1 MLSVKES
8 IAATTVGVLKVWF
21 AFSIATVFTAV
32 PHTSTLRRSTFYKR
46 VKGPES
52 PSVSGPCNTCGIVK
66 GYRQFRASV
75 WSQLHMPQCNHRST
89 RIRSVLLRR
98 GPQHGATLLTMYGQN
113 WAGQPSPES
122 EQPYF
127 EVRIVKAFNYACIYP
142 RAGPHIARR
151 NSRTKACEWFFQ
163 RPQRARDSLRTRTQR
178 TKIKRYPTGIN
189 SSDRAEE
196 TVISF
201 RGRKQW
207 IPYSESVQILT
218 RLDAYIPRYSNG
230 SLFGRPCEEA
240 NG

>member
-1 MLSVKES
+1 L
-8 IAATTVGVLKVWF
+8 ICI
-21 AFSIATVFTAV
+21 SIATVFTAV

-52 PSVSGPCNTCGIVK
+52 PSVSGPCNTCGIGERVSPVPCVCLITI
-66 GYRQFRASV
+66 A
-75 WSQLHMPQCNHRST
+75 HMPQCNHRST

-151 NSRTKACEWFFQ
+151 NSRTKACE
-163 RPQRARDSLRTRTQR
+163 
-178 TKIKRYPTGIN
+178 
-189 SSDRAEE
+189 
-196 TVISF
+196 
-201 RGRKQW
+201 
-207 IPYSESVQILT
+207 
-218 RLDAYIPRYSNG
+218 
-230 SLFGRPCEEA
+230 
-240 NG
+240 